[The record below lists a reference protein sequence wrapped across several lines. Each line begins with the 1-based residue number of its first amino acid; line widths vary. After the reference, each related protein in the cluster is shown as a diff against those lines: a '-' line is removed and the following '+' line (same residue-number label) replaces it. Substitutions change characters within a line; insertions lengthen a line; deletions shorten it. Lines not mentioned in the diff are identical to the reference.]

1 MIKPKRLREKGEFY
15 DPDRNKD
22 SLSAEGDSD
31 RIAGMKRSSVNKSC
45 PISYAGLLENKR
57 IGEATKKAQME
68 ESSLEITHR
77 KRKWNREEIWESA

>member
-1 MIKPKRLREKGEFY
+1 MRENTVGLKEMIKPKRLREKGEFY

-45 PISYAGLLENKR
+45 PISYAVSNWKEHGSPK
-57 IGEATKKAQME
+57 GEKPVIKCKSLKKKYP
-68 ESSLEITHR
+68 SG
-77 KRKWNREEIWESA
+77 